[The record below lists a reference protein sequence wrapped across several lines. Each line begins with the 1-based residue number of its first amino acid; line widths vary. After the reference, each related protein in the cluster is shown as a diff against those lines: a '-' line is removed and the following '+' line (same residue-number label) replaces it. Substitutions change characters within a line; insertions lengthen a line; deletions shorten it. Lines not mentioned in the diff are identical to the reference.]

1 MEITGGDSRRGGEE
15 EEIAGSVP
23 CTVAW
28 RQGDCR
34 FGSCLGPVG
43 SQVGLPVWSMHVLP
57 VLTRV
62 SYAKNPNKNMHRT
75 ELVLLLRNIENG
87 EGTDSVV
94 SL

>member
-1 MEITGGDSRRGGEE
+1 M
-15 EEIAGSVP
+15 
-23 CTVAW
+23 
-28 RQGDCR
+28 
-34 FGSCLGPVG
+34 
-43 SQVGLPVWSMHVLP
+43 WSMHVLP